1 MDKAEVPTGFKHMMS
16 ALALAGLLVAAPLAA
31 APHLPT
37 VVTIDVQVRT
47 VRTLTTPPAISN
59 RSSNMMRQGIPLPQI
74 VAGLQAME
82 PYRDMRYIGIER
94 FDPRTGIYALRFLNG
109 RQIVVVH
116 VDGRTGRI
124 LNRGF

>member
-1 MDKAEVPTGFKHMMS
+1 MDKAAVPTGLKNMTS
-16 ALALAGLLVAAPLAA
+16 VLALAGLLIAAPVTA
-31 APHLPT
+31 APRLPG
-37 VVTIDVQVRT
+37 TISVEVQVRT

-82 PYRDMRYIGIER
+82 PYRDMRYIGVER
-94 FDPRTGIYALRFLNG
+94 FDPRTGIYVLRFLNG

-116 VDGRTGRI
+116 VDGRSGRI
-124 LNRGF
+124 VNRGF